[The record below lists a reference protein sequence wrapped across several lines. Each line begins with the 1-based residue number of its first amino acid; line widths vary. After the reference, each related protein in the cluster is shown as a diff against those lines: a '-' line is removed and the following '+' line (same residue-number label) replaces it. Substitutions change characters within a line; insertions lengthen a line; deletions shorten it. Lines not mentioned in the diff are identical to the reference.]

1 MKLISFNCLHS
12 FTILFLIN
20 LAHQMSK
27 SSKRTKKNN
36 PTYFISIISIS
47 LILFVLGIIATFFV
61 QSAKL
66 SQSIKENLTIQLV
79 LKENVSESD
88 RLQLSKQLE
97 NRDFAK
103 SVEIVNKED
112 AAELMKEEL
121 GEDFINTI
129 GYNPLPDAVLLKLNA
144 PYSNKDSVAWI
155 MDDIRKNNLVS
166 SINYDAQL
174 LEEINNISTKVL
186 IGLLAFLVLL
196 ILVSYIIIDNT
207 IKLAMFSKRFIIR
220 SMQLVGATR
229 WFITKPFILRGL
241 LNGIISTV
249 LASLLLMLTVFLF
262 EKYVIPINVFANIL
276 DFILIFGALIILG
289 VLISLISTSFAV
301 RKYLRMKLDDL
312 Y

>member
-1 MKLISFNCLHS
+1 
-12 FTILFLIN
+12 
-20 LAHQMSK
+20 MSK

-47 LILFVLGIIATFFV
+47 LILFLLGIIAVFFV

-66 SQSIKENLTIQLV
+66 SQSIKENLNIQLV

-88 RLQLSKQLE
+88 QLQLSKQLE
-97 NRDFAK
+97 ARAFAK
-103 SVEIVNKED
+103 SVEIIKKEA

-129 GYNPLPDAVLLKLNA
+129 GYNPLPDAILLKLNA
-144 PYSNKDSVAWI
+144 AYSNKDSVAKI
-155 MDDIRKNNLVS
+155 LDEVRQNKLINN
-166 SINYDAQL
+166 INYDAQL
-174 LEEINNISTKVL
+174 LDNINNISSKVL
-186 IGLLAFLVLL
+186 LGLLAFLALL
-196 ILVSYIIIDNT
+196 IIISYIIIDNT

-229 WFITKPFILRGL
+229 WFITKPFILRGIF
-241 LNGIISTV
+241 NGILSAV
-249 LASLLLMLTVFLF
+249 LASLLLMLGIFLF
-262 EKYVIPINVFANIL
+262 EKYVIPINVFDNIL

-289 VLISLISTSFAV
+289 LLISLISTAFAV